1 MVSRIVILFAFIPAL
16 LWAQPG
22 GNTTYNYLNLE
33 YSARAAG
40 LGGDHIL
47 GRGDDLNMGV
57 LNPANL
63 NSEMAKSIIF
73 NQSILPAGITHSLV
87 GYAHEFDKVGIFSGH
102 LRYVSYGKFD
112 RTDPNGVSSGTF
124 SAGDFAL
131 GIGYSRALNKRFTVG
146 ANLNMYSSF
155 YAGYNSFGMG
165 LDLGVTYYHEEANL
179 IASLLI
185 KNAGI
190 QFSAFNKGNREPL
203 PIEAQIGV
211 SYKFHKA
218 PFRLGVIYRNI
229 EKWDLTYVTDAD
241 REISVDQLTGDTIQ
255 PNVPG
260 FGEKLLRHFLFFTE
274 INITDYIHIRAGFDY
289 QRRQTL
295 KIDERPGVAG
305 FSFGAGFNIK
315 HLIFDYG
322 ISFYSVAAMQHHI
335 GIRTNISAWKKK
347 APPPEEDEITPI
359 ERPE

>member
-1 MVSRIVILFAFIPAL
+1 MVSRIILLITLCPVLA
-16 LWAQPG
+16 WSQPG
-22 GNTTYNYLNLE
+22 GQSTYNYLNLN

-57 LNPANL
+57 INPANL
-63 NSEMAKSIIF
+63 NDQMAKGIIF

-87 GYAHEFDKVGIFSGH
+87 GYAHKFENVGLFSGH
-102 LRYVSYGKFD
+102 LRYVSYGKFE
-112 RTDPNGVSSGTF
+112 RTDPQGVSSGTF

-131 GIGYSRALNKRFTVG
+131 GFGYSRALNKRFTVG
-146 ANLNMYSSF
+146 ANLNIYSSF
-155 YAGYNSFGMG
+155 YAGYSSFGMG

-179 IASLLI
+179 LASFVV

-190 QFSAFNKGNREPL
+190 QFSAFNKGNREIL

-229 EKWDLTYVTDAD
+229 ETWDLTYVTEAD
-241 REISVDQLTGDTIQ
+241 RQIQIDDLTGDTIQ
-255 PNVPG
+255 PDIPG
-260 FGEKLLRHFLFFTE
+260 FGEKLMRHFLFFTE
-274 INITDYIHIRAGFDY
+274 INITDYIHIRAAFDY
-289 QRRQTL
+289 HKRKSL
-295 KIDERPGVAG
+295 KIDARPGVAG

-322 ISFYSVAAMQHHI
+322 ISFYNVAAMQHHI
-335 GIRTNISAWKKK
+335 GIRTNISDWKKK
-347 APPPEEDEITPI
+347 APPPKEDEVTPI